1 MALPVSAA
9 PKYYVLKEEL
19 RLLVGESEPG
29 APLPP
34 ERALAVRY
42 ATSRTTVRQAIA
54 ELVAEGVLNRT
65 QGKGTFIA
73 APHPTYVRQLTSFSE
88 DAVVQNLESSS
99 RIVSVDSVPADAL
112 QATQLDVSPGSLLTR
127 VERVR
132 LINGEPLAHEIA
144 HIPGDLPHIRE
155 RLDEYGSLY
164 STLSRCYSIEIAV
177 AEDTVATRVA
187 GPDEARLLEIEVG
200 APLLMIHRLGLDA
213 DSRPVE
219 WTKSVF
225 RGDRFHYFAR
235 MDRTSE

>member
-1 MALPVSAA
+1 MVLPVSSA

-19 RLLVGESEPG
+19 RRLTKECEPG

-34 ERALAVRY
+34 ERSLAIRY

-54 ELVAEGVLNRT
+54 ELVAEGVLSHA
-65 QGKGTFIA
+65 QGKGTFVA

-99 RIVSVDSVPADAL
+99 IILAVDRTPANAL
-112 QATQLDVSPGSLLTR
+112 QASQLDVPAASILTR

-144 HIPGDLPHIRE
+144 LIPGGLPH
-155 RLDEYGSLY
+155 LHTHLNEYGSLY
-164 STLSRCYSIEIAV
+164 STLSRCYGIEIAV

-187 GPDEARLLEIEVG
+187 APDDARLLKVEVG
-200 APLLMIHRLGLDA
+200 APLLMIHRRALDA
-213 DSRPVE
+213 DGTPVE

-225 RGDRFHYFAR
+225 RGDRFRYFAR
-235 MDRTSE
+235 MHRAAE